1 MTTTLSDAQAG
12 KEDDAWTIYG
22 FNRVHLLNLFQR
34 LYVDLALN
42 WFKLGG
48 KNEGSARSA
57 WSRDLATWLDV
68 PSMPSMTTE
77 DTISWENQYFSFLL
91 PDDLDAVSGRPSRP
105 VSFDAASGEVRAMG
119 LDKAWEDMS
128 EEERAESEE
137 RCDRWKAGKVVV
149 HRALVVG
156 YLVSVSIHLSCA
168 IASDTLPSKRRSQT
182 WLTV

>member
-1 MTTTLSDAQAG
+1 
-12 KEDDAWTIYG
+12 
-22 FNRVHLLNLFQR
+22 
-34 LYVDLALN
+34 
-42 WFKLGG
+42 
-48 KNEGSARSA
+48 
-57 WSRDLATWLDV
+57 
-68 PSMPSMTTE
+68 
-77 DTISWENQYFSFLL
+77 
-91 PDDLDAVSGRPSRP
+91 
-105 VSFDAASGEVRAMG
+105 MG